1 MGIHK
6 ADGCSDTGSSKGDC
20 LGMRANSGTA
30 VSTDAG
36 ACVVAGDGTVD
47 YRSGAVGSRAKHA
60 AGWVLAKDSGVGED
74 DDSGGSVCDVRDG
87 TDGNC
92 PDSNSRDY

>member
-1 MGIHK
+1 MG
-6 ADGCSDTGSSKGDC
+6 
-20 LGMRANSGTA
+20 ANSGTA

-36 ACVVAGDGTVD
+36 ACVVVGDGTVD

-74 DDSGGSVCDVRDG
+74 DDSGGSVCDVRDS

-92 PDSNSRDY
+92 PQAGTTEKAEKGTGVHRGKDM